1 GFPGQGVGSNRPVK
15 PKPRLRLALGSSGEQ
30 SGQLLWG
37 HLEVASP
44 LVANPVS
51 SPAWTSP
58 QSLSGSGGR
67 TRIAL
72 AGTLAAAE
80 LSRQSR
86 SGNGPRLRP
95 RHSQDGPWNRS
106 PARSVCTA
114 AAVASL
120 RARFSHSCGI
130 NLPLASLGLCA
141 RTCERCH
148 GLFSPGSRP
157 TASSQTLS
165 ASPTGL
171 RARWACG
178 LMVLGATKCWNDT
191 CNGRFSSALRSP
203 WSLRRAKW
211 PLARIGLP
219 MATSLSYPSDS
230 IASHDLVQPRF

>member
-1 GFPGQGVGSNRPVK
+1 MTPNFSCPACTHPRPMAAIALRPSGASQTCQSPPQPPGPRRGGRLSALSAVGEIHDCWPSQSGLSGFPEQGVGSNRPVK
-15 PKPRLRLALGSSGEQ
+15 PKPRLRLALGFSGEQ

-95 RHSQDGPWNRS
+95 RHSQDGP
-106 PARSVCTA
+106 
-114 AAVASL
+114 
-120 RARFSHSCGI
+120 
-130 NLPLASLGLCA
+130 
-141 RTCERCH
+141 
-148 GLFSPGSRP
+148 
-157 TASSQTLS
+157 
-165 ASPTGL
+165 
-171 RARWACG
+171 
-178 LMVLGATKCWNDT
+178 
-191 CNGRFSSALRSP
+191 
-203 WSLRRAKW
+203 
-211 PLARIGLP
+211 
-219 MATSLSYPSDS
+219 
-230 IASHDLVQPRF
+230 